1 MSKTIPRFAD
11 ESPRRHHIVAQNDHR
26 AAPARQVLVEVG
38 INFRRDPINIVTIPQ
53 VFHKS
58 MHTEKYYIYVNEKL
72 QPYRGTYDYA
82 GVANTLMQ
90 LRYEILVAA
99 EGGPIPW
106 I

>member
-1 MSKTIPRFAD
+1 M
-11 ESPRRHHIVAQNDHR
+11 
-26 AAPARQVLVEVG
+26 G
-38 INFRRDPINIVTIPQ
+38 
-53 VFHKS
+53 

-99 EGGPIPW
+99 GGGPIPW